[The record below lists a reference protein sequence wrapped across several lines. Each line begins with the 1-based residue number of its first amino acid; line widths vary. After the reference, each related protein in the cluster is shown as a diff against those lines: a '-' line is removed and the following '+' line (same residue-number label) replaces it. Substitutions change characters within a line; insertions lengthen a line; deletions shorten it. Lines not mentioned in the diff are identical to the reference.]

1 MTIQI
6 TSRQRMLAALN
17 CQPVDHTPCA
27 FMMFKGLKN
36 GCQDELEFYQ
46 RQLEMGLDVVVDLPP
61 RPPSVVNDHY
71 NLHGLP
77 VCHHPSVEIKAWI
90 EGTTCENPLVMVKEY
105 HTPAGIL
112 RAEVRQTDDWRW
124 GNHVP
129 FLDDFI
135 IPRSQKFLVT
145 EPKDLAALRFLLV
158 PPTKHEIAEFH
169 RQSRGNRQFAE
180 KNELLISGG
189 WGVGADMIGWL
200 CGLENMVF
208 MAHDQPQFLSALLGI
223 ISEWNQ
229 ARMQT
234 VLGSGVDLYIKR
246 AWYENCDFWTPTTWK
261 QFIQPIL
268 ISDAALAHAAG
279 AKFGYLITSNA
290 MPLIDMIVEA
300 GVDVL
305 IGVDPKTYNLHV
317 LAEKTKG
324 KMCLWGGVN
333 GHLTVER
340 GTPEEVSQEIRQTME
355 ILAPNKGFILSPV
368 DNVRDFDDAIRR
380 NVRTLIQQWKISHR

>member
-61 RPPSVVNDHY
+61 RPPVVVNDNY

-90 EGTTCENPLVMVKEY
+90 ERTTCENPLVMVKEY

-129 FLDDFI
+129 FLDDYI

-158 PPTKHEIAEFH
+158 PPTNHEIAEFH

-208 MAHDQPQFLSALLGI
+208 MAHDQPQFLLTLLGI

-290 MPLIDMIVEA
+290 MPLIDMIIEA

-317 LAEKTKG
+317 LTEKTKG

-340 GTPEEVSQEIRQTME
+340 GTPEEVSQEIQQTLE
-355 ILAPNKGFILSPV
+355 ILAPNMGFILSPV
-368 DNVRDFDDAIRR
+368 DNVRDFDDAIQR
-380 NVRTLIQQWKISHR
+380 NVRTLIQLWKISHR

>member
-1 MTIQI
+1 MTTQM
-6 TSRQRMLAALN
+6 TSCQRMLAALN
-17 CQPVDHTPCA
+17 CKPVDHTPCS

-36 GCQDELEFYQ
+36 ACHDELEFYQ
-46 RQLEMGLDVVVDLPP
+46 RQLEMGVDVVVELPP
-61 RPPSVVNDHY
+61 RPPVVVNDHY

-77 VCHHPSVEIKAWI
+77 VSYHPSVQIKSWV
-90 EGTTCENPLVMVKEY
+90 EKTNCENPLLMVKEY

-129 FLDDFI
+129 FLDDYI

-145 EPKDLAALRFLLV
+145 KPEDLAALRFLLV
-158 PPTKHEIAEFH
+158 PPTGQEIAEFH
-169 RQSRGNRQFAE
+169 QQSVSYRQFAE
-180 KNELLISGG
+180 KNGLLISGG
-189 WGVGADMIGWL
+189 WGVGADLIGWL

-208 MAHDQPQFLSALLGI
+208 MAHDQPQFLADLLGL

-229 ARMQT
+229 ARMR
-234 VLGSGVDLYIKR
+234 VILDAGVDLYVKR
-246 AWYENCDFWTPTTWK
+246 AWYENCDFWTPKTWK

-268 ISDAALAHAAG
+268 ASDLKLAHAAG

-290 MPLIDMIVEA
+290 MPLIDMIIEA

-305 IGVDPKTYNLHV
+305 IGVDPQTYQLPA

-340 GTPEEVSQEIRQTME
+340 GTSEEVFREVQRAME
-355 ILAPNKGFILSPV
+355 ILAPNMGFILSPV
-368 DNVRDFDDAIRR
+368 DNVREYDDAIQK
-380 NVRTLIQQWKISHR
+380 NVLSLIHQWINSQR

>member
-1 MTIQI
+1 MKIQI
-6 TSRQRMLAALN
+6 SSRQRMLAALN

-36 GCQDELEFYQ
+36 ACRDELEFYQ
-46 RQLEMGLDVVVDLPP
+46 RQLEMGLDVVVNLPP
-61 RPPSVVNDHY
+61 RPPVVVSDHY

-77 VCHHPSVEIKAWI
+77 VGYHPSVEIKAWV
-90 EGTTCENPLVMVKEY
+90 EKTTCDNPLVMVKEY

-129 FLDDFI
+129 FLDDYI

-158 PPTKHEIAEFH
+158 PPTNQVIAEFH
-169 RQSRGNRQFAE
+169 QQSKANRQFAE
-180 KNELLISGG
+180 KNGLLISGG

-208 MAHDQPQFLSALLGI
+208 MAHDQPQFLLTLLGI

-229 ARMQT
+229 ARMRT
-234 VLGSGVDLYIKR
+234 VLGLGVDLYIKR
-246 AWYENCDFWTPTTWK
+246 AWYENCDFWTPKTWK

-268 ISDAALAHAAG
+268 TSDAALAHTAG

-305 IGVDPKTYNLHV
+305 IGVDPQTYNLRV
-317 LAEKTKG
+317 LTGKTKG
-324 KMCLWGGVN
+324 KLCLWGGVN

-340 GTPEEVSQEIRQTME
+340 GTFKEVSQEIRQSME
-355 ILAPNKGFILSPV
+355 ILAPNMGFILSPV
-368 DNVRDFDDAIRR
+368 DNVREYDDTIQE
-380 NVRTLIQQWKISHR
+380 NVRTLIQQWKNSHH